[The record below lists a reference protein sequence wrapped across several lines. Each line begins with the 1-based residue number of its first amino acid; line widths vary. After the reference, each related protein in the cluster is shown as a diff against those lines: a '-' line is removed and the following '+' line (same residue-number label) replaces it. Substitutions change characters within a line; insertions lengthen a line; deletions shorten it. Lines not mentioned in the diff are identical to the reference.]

1 MRIIVDDDRCTGC
14 GLCVQ
19 VCPQMILAIVDGKMR
34 VQDQARCM
42 GCFGCEDVCPTQAV
56 RLLRAPQSVA
66 DIPIEPPL
74 DADACDVAIVGAGPA
89 GLGAAITCARAGLD
103 VVVFERLPNRSLSH
117 HPDGGVLYA
126 PPWIS
131 TIQVQGERV
140 VFPEL
145 EIELSVGGVQR
156 CEVLGF
162 LGPDGL
168 HADDRFPPDV
178 DGWTVSKDRF
188 VAALVDEAERAG
200 ARVWFNAP
208 VHGLLTEEGRIAG
221 VQLASGERVR
231 AQVVVTADGVWA
243 QISEKA
249 GIPISH
255 DDLWYIALLAFEY
268 DNVSGLPGGLYY
280 LNGALPFDGELP
292 GPFGGVGISGDAI
305 HVMVAYTTRQES
317 YPAPRPLDAYVQRML
332 DEDER
337 LRPILGDA
345 LREQSPRL
353 LTGCRA
359 VTRAACSP
367 DAVGEGVVAIGDTWV
382 DDGELGN
389 VPALANG
396 VHAGRVIV
404 QAARRN
410 DFSKAA
416 LREANDFRTPQL
428 FKILAE
434 NKKMKLL
441 SAQLDEEQIR
451 QMFLFMQHLNYPV
464 TLFGTPRQQ
473 GMMFA
478 RFMLKN
484 ALNFVRYPKIGRL
497 FF

>member
-1 MRIIVDDDRCTGC
+1 VPHSG
-14 GLCVQ
+14 
-19 VCPQMILAIVDGKMR
+19 
-34 VQDQARCM
+34 
-42 GCFGCEDVCPTQAV
+42 
-56 RLLRAPQSVA
+56 
-66 DIPIEPPL
+66 
-74 DADACDVAIVGAGPA
+74 
-89 GLGAAITCARAGLD
+89 CARAGLD

-131 TIQVQGERV
+131 SIQVQGDALT
-140 VFPEL
+140 FPEL
-145 EIELSVGGVQR
+145 EIEVRVGRPRR
-156 CEVLGF
+156 CDILGF

-168 HADDRFPPDV
+168 STDDRFPEDV
-178 DGWTVSKDRF
+178 VGWTVSKDRF
-188 VAALVDEAERAG
+188 VAALVEEAERAG
-200 ARVWFNAP
+200 AQVWFNAL
-208 VHGLLTEEGRIAG
+208 VRDVLKEGDRIVG
-221 VQLASGERVR
+221 VRLEGGAEVR
-231 AQVVVTADGVWA
+231 ARVVVTADGVWA

-255 DDLWYIALLAFEY
+255 DDLWYITLLAFEY
-268 DNVSGLPGGLYY
+268 DNASGLPGGLYY

-292 GPFGGVGISGDAI
+292 GPFGGVGISSEAI
-305 HVMVAYTTRQES
+305 HVMVAYTARQES
-317 YPAPRPLDAYVQRML
+317 YPAPRPLDVYLQRLL

-337 LRPILGDA
+337 LVSILGDS
-345 LREQSPRL
+345 LQDQRPRL

-359 VTRAACSP
+359 VARAACSP
-367 DAVGEGVVAIGDTWV
+367 DAVGEGVVATGDTWV

-410 DFSKAA
+410 DFSQAA
-416 LREANDFRTPQL
+416 LQPANDFRTPEL
-428 FKILAE
+428 LKILAE

-441 SAQLDEEQIR
+441 SAQLDEEQMR

-484 ALNFVRYPKIGRL
+484 ALNFVRYPRIGRL